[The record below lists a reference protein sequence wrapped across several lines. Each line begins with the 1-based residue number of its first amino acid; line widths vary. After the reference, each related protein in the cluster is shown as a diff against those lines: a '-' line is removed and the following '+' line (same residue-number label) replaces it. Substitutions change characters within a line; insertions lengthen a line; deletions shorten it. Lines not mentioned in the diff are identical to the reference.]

1 MYHSGKYCGKVYNS
15 LVHNKMVMI
24 TALGKEEECRKALV
38 KIENSLFS
46 FGEQLAV
53 SNRQGSRSKY
63 DTEKRGRSKG
73 ISFPVK
79 QDRAKERRAFP
90 NSFREEKVCLCQ

>member
-1 MYHSGKYCGKVYNS
+1 MYHSGKYCGKVSNS
-15 LVHNKMVMI
+15 LVHNIMVMI

-53 SNRQGSRSKY
+53 SNR
-63 DTEKRGRSKG
+63 
-73 ISFPVK
+73 
-79 QDRAKERRAFP
+79 
-90 NSFREEKVCLCQ
+90 